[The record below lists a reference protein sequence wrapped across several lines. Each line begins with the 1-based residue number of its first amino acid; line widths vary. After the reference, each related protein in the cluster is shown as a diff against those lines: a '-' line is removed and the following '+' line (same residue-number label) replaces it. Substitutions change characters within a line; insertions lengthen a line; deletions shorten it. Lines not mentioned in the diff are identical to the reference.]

1 MPLRLKMEGL
11 QAELASIE
19 QLLEGAAEMDD
30 PVGEYQLELRK
41 TQLQNELAT
50 IAGVP
55 EKTASVALFF
65 GGKPVFG
72 SRGIATDFAASML
85 DSFQEL
91 VQRSFAS
98 AEVGALG
105 ERGPIPRRES
115 ANLMVTHVTKGSFGF
130 VLDELSDQVELDD
143 SVLKTRV
150 EEVVTI
156 LERIASSNELD
167 FEEAIEEVD
176 PRMLTTLKDFFS
188 NLHSAEATIRL
199 VDESADIS
207 LDAGAIRRGQV
218 RTEASSIE
226 EREITVRGVLEGFLP
241 ERRKFELR
249 TDDDE
254 VLYGSVSANAAIQ
267 YAEMVS
273 TGKHPIGEKWNVK
286 LNQRIVSPL
295 NRPQRTTNRLIDFLQ
310 P

>member
-1 MPLRLKMEGL
+1 MEGL

-249 TDDDE
+249 TVDDE